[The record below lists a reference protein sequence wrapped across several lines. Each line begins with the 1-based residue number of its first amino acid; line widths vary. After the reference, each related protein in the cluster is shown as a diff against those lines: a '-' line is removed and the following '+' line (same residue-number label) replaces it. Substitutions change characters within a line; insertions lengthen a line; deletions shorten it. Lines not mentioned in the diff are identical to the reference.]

1 MIYQATDN
9 NSKLAEKLILEG
21 EIIVYPTDTL
31 YGMGV
36 DATNKKAINKLNQ
49 LKGRISPLSIIVNS
63 EKMIKKYIDIKFSFK
78 KDLNKYL
85 PGPFTI
91 LLNNFNNMLPE
102 ELSQGTNKI
111 GIRIPKSSFILK
123 VVKNI
128 NRPIVTTSVNYHNM
142 KPLNNVDMIN
152 KQFNKLSIFAE
163 DINLNSL
170 GSTIIDYTCSPK
182 QVIRQ
187 GDGKI

>member
-1 MIYQATDN
+1 MIYQATDK

-31 YGMGV
+31 YGFGV

-49 LKGRISPLSIIVNS
+49 LKGRSAPLSIIVNS
-63 EKMIKKYIDIKFSFK
+63 EKMIKEYIDSKFLFK
-78 KDLNKYL
+78 ADLNKYL

-91 LLNNFNNMLPE
+91 LLNNFNNILPH

-111 GIRIPKSSFILK
+111 GIRIPKSNFILK
-123 VVKNI
+123 VVENI
-128 NRPIVTTSVNYHNM
+128 NRPIVTTSVNYHNS
-142 KPLNNVDMIN
+142 KPINNADTINTQFSELN
-152 KQFNKLSIFAE
+152 IFAQ
-163 DINLNSL
+163 DINFNSS
-170 GSTIIDYTCSPK
+170 GSTIIDYTCSPNE
-182 QVIRQ
+182 VLRQ

>member
-91 LLNNFNNMLPE
+91 LLNNF
-102 ELSQGTNKI
+102 
-111 GIRIPKSSFILK
+111 SFL
-123 VVKNI
+123 
-128 NRPIVTTSVNYHNM
+128 
-142 KPLNNVDMIN
+142 
-152 KQFNKLSIFAE
+152 
-163 DINLNSL
+163 
-170 GSTIIDYTCSPK
+170 
-182 QVIRQ
+182 
-187 GDGKI
+187 

>member
-1 MIYQATDN
+1 MIYQAKDN

>member
-1 MIYQATDN
+1 MIYQAKDN

-182 QVIRQ
+182 QVLRQ

>member
-123 VVKNI
+123 VVKNM
-128 NRPIVTTSVNYHNM
+128 NRPIVTTSVNYHNI

-170 GSTIIDYTCSPK
+170 GSTIIDYTCFPK
-182 QVIRQ
+182 QVLRQ

>member
-1 MIYQATDN
+1 MIYQAIDN
-9 NSKLAEKLILEG
+9 NLELASKLILNG
-21 EIIVYPTDTL
+21 EIIIYPTDTL
-31 YGMGV
+31 YGLGV
-36 DATNKKAINKLNQ
+36 DATNKNAINKLNQ
-49 LKGRISPLSIIVNS
+49 LKGRIAPLSIIVNS
-63 EKMIKKYIDIKFSFK
+63 EEMIKKYIDLKFSFK
-78 KDLNKYL
+78 EDLNKYL

-91 LLNNFNNMLPE
+91 LLNNFNNILPD

-111 GIRIPKSSFILK
+111 GVRIPNSSFILK
-123 VVKNI
+123 VVRNI

-152 KQFNKLSIFAE
+152 KQFNKLSIFAQN
-163 DINLNSL
+163 INLNSL

-182 QVIRQ
+182 QVLRQ

>member
-1 MIYQATDN
+1 MIYQAKDN

-123 VVKNI
+123 VVKNM

-182 QVIRQ
+182 QVLRQ

>member
-128 NRPIVTTSVNYHNM
+128 NRPIVTTSVNYHNI

>member
-123 VVKNI
+123 VVKNM

>member
-1 MIYQATDN
+1 MIYQAKDN

-128 NRPIVTTSVNYHNM
+128 NRPIVTTSVNYHNI

-182 QVIRQ
+182 QVLRQ

>member
-63 EKMIKKYIDIKFSFK
+63 EKMIKKYIDTKFYFK
-78 KDLNKYL
+78 EDLNKYL

-91 LLNNFNNMLPE
+91 LLNNFNNMLPK
-102 ELSQGTNKI
+102 ELSQGTDKI

-128 NRPIVTTSVNYHNM
+128 NRPVVTTSVNYHNSR
-142 KPLNNVDMIN
+142 PLNNVDIIN
-152 KQFNKLSIFAE
+152 KQFNKLNIFTQ
-163 DINLNSL
+163 DINFNSL

-182 QVIRQ
+182 QIIRQ

>member
-91 LLNNFNNMLPE
+91 LLNNFNNILPE
-102 ELSQGTNKI
+102 DLSQGTNKI

>member
-1 MIYQATDN
+1 MIYQAIDN

-123 VVKNI
+123 VVKNM

-182 QVIRQ
+182 QVLRQ

>member
-1 MIYQATDN
+1 MIYQAKDN

-63 EKMIKKYIDIKFSFK
+63 EGMIKKYIDLKFSFNE
-78 KDLNKYL
+78 DLNKYL

-91 LLNNFNNMLPE
+91 LLNNFNNILPE

-182 QVIRQ
+182 QVLRQ

>member
-123 VVKNI
+123 VVKNM

-182 QVIRQ
+182 QVLRQ

>member
-63 EKMIKKYIDIKFSFK
+63 EGMIKKYIDLKFSFNE
-78 KDLNKYL
+78 DLNKYL

-91 LLNNFNNMLPE
+91 LLNNFNNILPE

>member
-1 MIYQATDN
+1 MIYQAKDN

-142 KPLNNVDMIN
+142 KPLDNVDMIN

>member
-1 MIYQATDN
+1 
-9 NSKLAEKLILEG
+9 
-21 EIIVYPTDTL
+21 
-31 YGMGV
+31 
-36 DATNKKAINKLNQ
+36 
-49 LKGRISPLSIIVNS
+49 
-63 EKMIKKYIDIKFSFK
+63 
-78 KDLNKYL
+78 
-85 PGPFTI
+85 
-91 LLNNFNNMLPE
+91 
-102 ELSQGTNKI
+102 
-111 GIRIPKSSFILK
+111 
-123 VVKNI
+123 
-128 NRPIVTTSVNYHNM
+128 M

>member
-142 KPLNNVDMIN
+142 KPLDNVDMIN

>member
-142 KPLNNVDMIN
+142 KPLDNVDMIN

-182 QVIRQ
+182 QVLRQ

>member
-1 MIYQATDN
+1 MIYKATDN

-36 DATNKKAINKLNQ
+36 DATNKEAINKLNQ

-63 EKMIKKYIDIKFSFK
+63 EKMIKKYIDTKFSFK
-78 KDLNKYL
+78 EDLSKYL

-91 LLNNFNNMLPE
+91 LLNNFNNMLPK
-102 ELSQGTNKI
+102 ELSQGTDKI

-128 NRPIVTTSVNYHNM
+128 NRPVVTTSVNYHNSR
-142 KPLNNVDMIN
+142 PLNNVDIIN
-152 KQFNKLSIFAE
+152 KQFNKLNIFTQ
-163 DINLNSL
+163 DINFNSL

-182 QVIRQ
+182 QIIRK